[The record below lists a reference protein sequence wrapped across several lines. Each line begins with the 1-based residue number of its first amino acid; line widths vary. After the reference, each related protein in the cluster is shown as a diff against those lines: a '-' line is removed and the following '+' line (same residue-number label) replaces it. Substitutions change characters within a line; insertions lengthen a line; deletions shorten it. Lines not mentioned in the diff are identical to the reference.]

1 LVGRTSHP
9 CNPSGIACVVIS
21 SRRPHTRFS
30 PDWSSDVCSS
40 DLCPGCACA
49 YPARPGMMPTSA
61 RPPVTTAAA
70 ARTVNY
76 VEIPARYR
84 KELCL
89 HTAVPEPP
97 AVAVQLTGREPLFLV
112 MNSRSGKQDS
122 EATRQA
128 IRTACAEA
136 GRRCELLVVERGA
149 DLASAARKA
158 VTLAREQGGIVV
170 AVGGDGTLNAV

>member
-1 LVGRTSHP
+1 HCEECGDPIPQARREALPGVRLCVP
-9 CNPSGIACVVIS
+9 CQTEHDADQRQSAGYN
-21 SRRPHTRFS
+21 RRGS
-30 PDWSSDVCSS
+30 KDSQ
-40 DLCPGCACA
+40 
-49 YPARPGMMPTSA
+49 
-61 RPPVTTAAA
+61 
-70 ARTVNY
+70 Y

-89 HTAVPEPP
+89 HTAVPETP

-170 AVGGDGTLNAV
+170 AV